1 MIAHE
6 LFTFEDVSW
15 IDASFYDDC
24 CLILEAAKLSGDN
37 DKDSVYAGLSQISG
51 FEGVMTS
58 YTFHEDGSYADYI
71 YLASIVEDA
80 SNPNGASIKVAEP
93 LKVAH

>member
-1 MIAHE
+1 
-6 LFTFEDVSW
+6 
-15 IDASFYDDC
+15 
-24 CLILEAAKLSGDN
+24 
-37 DKDSVYAGLSQISG
+37 
-51 FEGVMTS
+51 MTS

-80 SNPNGASIKVAEP
+80 SNPSGASIKVAEP